1 MIPPPVLTLTMEQQ
15 LKLRVLEDAVKNSP
29 REDVELLTHSL
40 QKQVFMLQNTLSNLV
55 KTGTWNEVDGA

>member
-1 MIPPPVLTLTMEQQ
+1 MIPPPILTLTMEQQ
-15 LKLRVLEDAVKNSP
+15 LKLRVLEDAVKSSP